1 MVYHRRNALAFSLS
15 IPLVG
20 GSALLRD
27 VSVGSSALLRAVS
40 RGGSP
45 RRRRTSLSV
54 PLLKPK
60 GNAVVVEFM
69 HVVDYDYSWSDHKF
83 YLFVLLILPMVRWM
97 NSLQLS
103 KGHRTK
109 EFATIQ
115 LLV

>member
-1 MVYHRRNALAFSLS
+1 MAFSLS

-83 YLFVLLILPMVRWM
+83 YLFVLLILPVGG
-97 NSLQLS
+97 SS
-103 KGHRTK
+103 
-109 EFATIQ
+109 
-115 LLV
+115 